1 MRLDQALAHLERYPF
16 HMPGHK
22 RNPAF
27 GLPGA
32 EIDIT
37 EIDGYDDLH
46 APAGVLARLQGDL
59 AALYGAEASFLSVNG
74 STCCILAAVSAL
86 CRSGDEILIARNCH
100 KAVYNACFL
109 NRLQVH
115 YVEPECDPAT
125 GLYTRVTQTAL
136 DRALAAHPDVAA
148 VVVTSPTYEG
158 YISRLHCP
166 VPLVVDA
173 AHGAHLGLAPWL
185 PGRMEGDAVIC
196 SYHKTLPA
204 LTQTAGVQVYDP
216 SLVPKIKR
224 YMDMYETSSP
234 SYVLMN
240 SVAKMAATVADPA
253 VFATLQAGLEKLYGL
268 PLQHLR
274 LIRADDPT
282 KINISTLHCNID
294 GNALADRLRA
304 LGIEPEMSDRIHVIC
319 MATVGDTAAGFDLLA
334 NALTEIDRQLAPGVT
349 QVAPLPLPP
358 QRLQSWQVPP
368 GEPVSLRQAVGRV
381 ACETVFAYPPGIPMI
396 APGEEITTA
405 FVQAAE
411 TAAASGTVLHGT
423 AGGGAERIC
432 CCVLT
437 KD

>member
-1 MRLDQALAHLERYPF
+1 MRLDQALAHLDRYPF

-59 AALYGAEASFLSVNG
+59 AALYGAQASFLSVNG

-86 CRSGDEILIARNCH
+86 CRPGDEILIARNCH

-115 YVEPECDPAT
+115 YVEPEFDPAT

-136 DRALAAHPDVAA
+136 DGALAAHPDVAA

-185 PGRMEGDAVIC
+185 PGRMVGDAVIC

-216 SLVPKIKR
+216 SLAPKIKR
-224 YMDMYETSSP
+224 YMDIYETSSP

-240 SVAKMAATVADPA
+240 SVAKMAATVTDPA
-253 VFATLQAGLEKLYGL
+253 VFATLQAGLEKLYAL

-274 LIRADDPT
+274 LIRTDDPT

-304 LGIEPEMSDRIHVIC
+304 QGIEPEMSDRIHVIC

-349 QVAPLPLPP
+349 PVEPLPLPP

-368 GEPVSLRQAVGRV
+368 GEPVSLQQAVGQV
-381 ACETVFAYPPGIPMI
+381 ACETLFAYPPGIPMI

-437 KD
+437 KG

>member
-1 MRLDQALAHLERYPF
+1 MRLDQALAQLERYPF

-37 EIDGYDDLH
+37 EIDGFDDLH
-46 APAGVLARLQGDL
+46 APTGVLNRLQNDL
-59 AALYGAEASFLSVNG
+59 AALYGAAASFLSVNG
-74 STCCILAAVSAL
+74 STCCILAAISAL
-86 CRSGDEILIARNCH
+86 CKPGDEILIARNCH

-115 YVEPECDPAT
+115 YVEPEFDASS
-125 GLYTRVTQTAL
+125 GFYTRVTQRAL
-136 DRALAAHPDVAA
+136 DAALAAHPGVAA

-158 YISRLHCP
+158 YISRLRCP
-166 VPLVVDA
+166 IPLVVDA
-173 AHGAHLGLAPWL
+173 AHGAHFGLAPWL

-216 SLVPKIKR
+216 LLAPKIKR
-224 YMDMYETSSP
+224 YMDIFETSSP

-240 SVAKMAATVADPA
+240 SVAKMAAAVTDPA
-253 VFATLQAGLEKLYGL
+253 VFAPLQAGLQKLYGL
-268 PLQHLR
+268 PLQYLR
-274 LIRADDPT
+274 LIQSDDPT
-282 KINISTLHCNID
+282 KINISTLHCSID
-294 GNALADRLRA
+294 GNALADRLRGR
-304 LGIEPEMSDRIHVIC
+304 GIEPEMSDRIHVIC

-334 NALTEIDRQLAPGVT
+334 RALTEIDGTLAPGEWSA
-349 QVAPLPLPP
+349 APLPLPP
-358 QRLQSWQVPP
+358 QHLQSWQVPGGAQMP
-368 GEPVSLRQAVGRV
+368 LEQAVGHI
-381 ACETVFAYPPGIPMI
+381 ACETVFAYPPGVPMI
-396 APGEEITTA
+396 VPGEEITQA
-405 FVQAAE
+405 FVHAVQ
-411 TAAASGTVLHGT
+411 TAQNSGTLLHGT
-423 AGGGAERIC
+423 ACGGADRIC

>member
-1 MRLDQALAHLERYPF
+1 MRLDRALAHLERYPF

-22 RNPAF
+22 RNPDF

-46 APAGVLARLQGDL
+46 APTGVLARLQADL
-59 AALYGAEASFLSVNG
+59 AALYGAGASFLSVNG
-74 STCCILAAVSAL
+74 STCCILATISAL
-86 CRSGDEILIARNCH
+86 CKPGDEILIARNCH
-100 KAVYNACFL
+100 KAVYNTCFL

-115 YVEPECDPAT
+115 YVEAEFDPTT
-125 GLYTRVTQTAL
+125 GFYTRVTQAAL
-136 DRALAAHPDVAA
+136 DEALAAHPEVAA

-158 YISRLHCP
+158 YISRLHCS

-204 LTQTAGVQVYDP
+204 LTQTAGVQVYDS
-216 SLVPKIKR
+216 SLAPKIKQ

-240 SVAKMAATVADPA
+240 SVAKMAELVADPA
-253 VFATLQAGLEKLYGL
+253 VFETLQAGLQTLYKL

-294 GNALADRLRA
+294 GNALAHRLRA
-304 LGIEPEMSDRIHVIC
+304 RGIEPEMSDRIHVTPPPDLIC
-319 MATVGDTAAGFDLLA
+319 WHA
-334 NALTEIDRQLAPGVT
+334 R
-349 QVAPLPLPP
+349 
-358 QRLQSWQVPP
+358 
-368 GEPVSLRQAVGRV
+368 
-381 ACETVFAYPPGIPMI
+381 
-396 APGEEITTA
+396 
-405 FVQAAE
+405 
-411 TAAASGTVLHGT
+411 
-423 AGGGAERIC
+423 
-432 CCVLT
+432 
-437 KD
+437 